1 MELEN
6 AIGVIDIGSN
16 SFHLVVGGY
25 HNRDYFKIIDDLKVN
40 VRLCEGVAETGK
52 MNEYRMQL
60 GEDTL
65 TMFKN
70 LCESYH
76 LDNILTVATAA
87 VRKAENGPEFVK
99 RIKEKVGIDINVI
112 PGSREAELDYLGAV
126 NSIEFTDAVL
136 MDIGGGSAQFGLVR
150 NRELVKSISL
160 QFGSIDL
167 MEMFDLGDEISD
179 QQVKKLRKFLKKQLE
194 AVDFLKEG
202 EGLPVIGIGGTIRN
216 IGRVHRYQ
224 INYPLEIAH
233 NYQMTRKEVEEV
245 VELSMKMN
253 YEERRELDGL
263 SKGRTDIFPGAS
275 YALMYL
281 MEYIDSERLIISNA
295 GIRDGVL
302 YDYFGFGPGHLVPN
316 IFDRS
321 VINTMLLYDTN
332 LEHSFHILG
341 IARRLSQELKD
352 YTNIKEDY
360 KYKIKVNYK
369 KILEASALLHDIGI
383 FIEYMNH
390 HEHSF
395 YLVLNAGLEGM
406 TQKGILLTAFIV
418 LHHRTNKK
426 IRISDLYNGLLSKDD
441 KKIIDELSLYLQIG
455 EYLDRTMDGVV
466 RDLWVEMKDDE
477 AILHVTTIKHPVMT
491 DMVEEECGK
500 KFKRV
505 FGKELKVKA
514 IVAEEG
520 TPEAEDKIS
529 MLNVF

>member
-16 SFHLVVGGY
+16 SFHMVVGGY
-25 HNRDYFKIIDDLKVN
+25 HNRDYFKILDDIKVN
-40 VRLCEGVAETGK
+40 VRLCEGVAETGN
-52 MNEYRMQL
+52 MNDYRMQL

-70 LCESYH
+70 LCESYK
-76 LDNILTVATAA
+76 LDEIITVATAA

-99 RIKEKVGIDINVI
+99 RIKDKVGIDINVI
-112 PGSREAELDYLGAV
+112 PGSQEAQYDYLGAV
-126 NSIEFTDAVL
+126 NSIEFEDAVL

-150 NRELVKSISL
+150 NRKLVNSISL

-167 MEMFDLGDEISD
+167 MEMFDLGDEITDSK
-179 QQVKKLRKFLKKQLE
+179 VKKLRKFLKKQLE
-194 AVDFLKEG
+194 AVSFLKEG

-224 INYPLEIAH
+224 IDYPMEIAH
-233 NYQMTRKEVEEV
+233 NYQMTRKEVEDV
-245 VELSMKMN
+245 VEEAMSMN
-253 YEERRELDGL
+253 YAERRELAGL

-281 MEYIDSERLIISNA
+281 MEHIHSDRLIISNA
-295 GIRDGVL
+295 GIRDGIL
-302 YDYFGFGPGHLVPN
+302 YDYFGYGPGHLVPN

-321 VINTMLLYDTN
+321 IINTMLLYDTN
-332 LEHSFHILG
+332 MEHSYHILG
-341 IARRLSQELKD
+341 IARKLSEELKD

-360 KYKIKVNYK
+360 KYKVKVNYR
-369 KILEASALLHDIGI
+369 KILDASALLHDIGI
-383 FIEYMNH
+383 FIDYMNH

-426 IRISDLYNGLLSKDD
+426 IRISDLYKDLLSKED

-477 AILHVTTIKHPVMT
+477 AILHVTTVGHPVMT
-491 DMVEEECGK
+491 DMVVEECGK

-505 FGKELKVKA
+505 FNRNLKVEA
-514 IVAEEG
+514 IVAEPG
-520 TPEAEDKIS
+520 SPEAEDKIS
-529 MLNVF
+529 QLNIF